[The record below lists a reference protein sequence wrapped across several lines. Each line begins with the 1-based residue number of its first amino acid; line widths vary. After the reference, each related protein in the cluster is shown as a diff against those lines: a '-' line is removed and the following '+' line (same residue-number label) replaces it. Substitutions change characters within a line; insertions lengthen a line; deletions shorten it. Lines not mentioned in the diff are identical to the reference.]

1 MIPMRRDRPA
11 EDRWRPSLP
20 MLGAAVAALGAGGVL
35 GWHVFADDAAASGH
49 GPALAAAAT
58 PAPAALPAMTAA
70 LQPVATGPV
79 PVVAPMPPA
88 TMPTWAPAVRASP
101 PAAPAPDPTQDLA
114 AYLAPGERPTMAEI
128 IRRLREAGVTGGI
141 AAFPPPGTRPPR
153 IGLAVPEGFE
163 LPPGYV
169 RHHQSTDDGQPIEPM
184 LMFAPGARFV
194 DAAGQPVAIPDDRI
208 VPPELAPPGLPLRTI
223 AVPAPRDAGT
233 PAR

>member
-35 GWHVFADDAAASGH
+35 GWHVFAHDAAASGR
-49 GPALAAAAT
+49 AAAT
-58 PAPAALPAMTAA
+58 PAPAVSPATAA
-70 LQPVATGPV
+70 APQPTTTGLAAVAT
-79 PVVAPMPPA
+79 PMPPA
-88 TMPTWAPAVRASP
+88 TLPTWASHSAPAVPASP